1 MTIERGERWAGRI
14 RPGHPAFD
22 LIRLAIQSFQPG
34 IDTAESPST
43 QDIGRATGIP
53 SGTLGRYMRHLT
65 EAGHVVPTKNGNGRG
80 YTWTWVDAVAL
91 RPVQTVATAPTGS
104 GVTDTPTDP
113 RLTVRD
119 DLGTPVLR
127 IQNAAANG
135 GRRPFPFTVYPMGS
149 IGGQEVWQGR
159 PLNVIGF
166 TNDLVNTRITVWWG
180 DYVTAGDW
188 ASAVGRYV
196 VTETMD
202 GDWAAQVTPVESV
215 TDVTAEVARAAA

>member
-1 MTIERGERWAGRI
+1 MTIERGQRWAGRI

-22 LIRLAIQSFQPG
+22 LIRQAIRGFQPG
-34 IDTAESPST
+34 LDTADNPST
-43 QDIGRATGIP
+43 RDIENATSIP
-53 SGTLGRYMRHLT
+53 GGTLGRYMRHLA
-65 EAGHVVPTKNGNGRG
+65 EAGHVVSTVNGNGRG
-80 YTWTWVDAVAL
+80 YTWTWVDEAVDL
-91 RPVQTVATAPTGS
+91 RPAQTAATAPQET

-113 RLTVRD
+113 RLAVRD

-159 PLNVIGF
+159 PLNVVGF
-166 TNDLVNTRITVWWG
+166 TTDLVHVRISPWWG
-180 DYVTAGDW
+180 EFVAAGDW
-188 ASAVGRYV
+188 ESAVGRYL
-196 VTETMD
+196 VTETAD

-215 TDVTAEVARAAA
+215 IEMSVTADV